1 MGAYDNPQIL
11 QTPNYGE
18 IYNRSFWNSY
28 NSLAQ
33 VFARIEERDRRAVA
47 EKRQTTNDIISFR
60 NSISNIRA
68 GDATLQLQ
76 TTAMGLVDGLNTC
89 LTSADTT
96 AEQKEACRLNA
107 NEKVNQLAA
116 VGQSIGVKNKELK
129 NVILSGYQRNP
140 DLIGLG
146 QAYENGAFRFKF
158 NGDDLEIYFQTRN
171 QDGALVNR
179 AVDTQWLAD
188 AANYDFNDMYD
199 TNKLNKELQDL
210 LKSKISKST
219 ITTGVQ
225 TDTGTSQITTQQ
237 WLDGYDDINTRKNG
251 LIAESGINNLDDL
264 QVGSI
269 YVDYLLKNK
278 LISKDDKGVI
288 NDEKLINIIKSKNLD
303 KSVEE
308 DLIKNISNGF
318 VETIISDKDGN
329 AVNTAQ
335 VIGTYVKQK
344 LIDDAV
350 DNVQLETDARNVT
363 DTRTTSIT
371 ALERRSNELINKIEG
386 RTEQQNLD
394 DLTQYYLNEGFTVNT
409 DPKNPGFLIV
419 NDSKEVNG
427 KVVSVQTDT
436 INLSDTAGIN
446 ETLATVVYG
455 DKGASDY
462 FRNIQAEERRRLS
475 SVIVNQTQEIQQQQ
489 QVQQLPEL
497 DRLSLADAELELQ
510 ENISIINQIDNYD
523 KNNIESGQFGI
534 NANREDIV
542 ELSSFLPEDI
552 IDPNLDKTFINVG
565 KIRSYKNKLIER
577 NKQLQQ
583 VVSKR
588 KVSDV
593 DIENDID
600 NKTSQIN
607 DLKSITESEQFKT
620 SSLYNYQGKRVRGSR
635 ILQVIK
641 QLENDIKD
649 LQQRQGARLTRGESN
664 ANQEFNI

>member
-47 EKRQTTNDIISFR
+47 EKRQTTNDIINFR
-60 NSISNIRA
+60 NSINNIRA

-89 LTSADTT
+89 LTSNSTT
-96 AEQKEACRLNA
+96 AEQKEACRLDA
-107 NEKVNQLAA
+107 NQKVNQLAA
-116 VGQSIGVKNKELK
+116 VGQTIGAKNKELK

-171 QDGALVNR
+171 EDGALVNR

-210 LKSKISKST
+210 LRSKISKST

-225 TDTGTSQITTQQ
+225 TDTGTSQVTTQQ

-251 LIAESGINNLDDL
+251 LIAASGINNLDDL
-264 QVGSI
+264 QIGSI

-288 NDEKLINIIKSKNLD
+288 NDEKLINIIRSKNLD

-318 VETIISDKDGN
+318 VETIISDKNGN

-335 VIGTYVKQK
+335 VLGTYVKQR

-350 DNVQLETDARNVT
+350 DNVQLETDTRNVI
-363 DTRTTSIT
+363 DKRTEDPNII
-371 ALERRSNELINKIEG
+371 ELIEG
-386 RTEQQNLD
+386 RTEQENLD
-394 DLTQYYLNEGFTVNT
+394 VLVQHYLNAGNKVEP
-409 DPKNPGFLIV
+409 DPKNPGILRIMAM
-419 NDSKEVNG
+419 KEG
-427 KVVSVQTDT
+427 LSEPITIGT
-436 INLSDTAGIN
+436 INTNKPMDIN
-446 ETLATVVYG
+446 ETLAFEVYKDQEAVNHFTV
-455 DKGASDY
+455 
-462 FRNIQAEERRRLS
+462 IQAQERRRQNN
-475 SVIVNQTQEIQQQQ
+475 IDVNRVRDIQQQQ
-489 QVQQLPEL
+489 EVQQLPGL

-510 ENISIINQIDNYD
+510 ENISIINQINNYTE
-523 KNNIESGQFGI
+523 NNIKSGQFGI
-534 NANREDIV
+534 NAKREDIA
-542 ELSSFLPEDI
+542 ELSNFLPADI
-552 IDPNLDKTFINVG
+552 VDPNLEQTFVLVG
-565 KIRSYKNKLIER
+565 KIRSYKDKLIER
-577 NKQLQQ
+577 NEQLED
-583 VVSKR
+583 VISKR
-588 KVSDV
+588 KVSDI

-607 DLKSITESEQFKT
+607 SLKSITETEQFKT
-620 SSLYNYQGKRVRGSR
+620 SSFYNYQGERVRGSVL
-635 ILQVIK
+635 LQKIK
-641 QLENDIKD
+641 EFENDIKE
-649 LQQRQGARLTRGESN
+649 LQQRQSARLARGEGFARVN
-664 ANQEFNI
+664 RT

>member
-33 VFARIEERDRRAVA
+33 VFARVEERDRRAVA
-47 EKRQTTNDIISFR
+47 EKRQTTNDIINFR
-60 NSISNIRA
+60 NSINNIRA

-76 TTAMGLVDGLNTC
+76 TTAMGLVDGLNIC
-89 LTSADTT
+89 LTSNTTT
-96 AEQKEACRLNA
+96 AEQKEACRLEA
-107 NEKVNQLAA
+107 NQKVNQLAA
-116 VGQSIGVKNKELK
+116 IGQTIGAKNKELK

-171 QDGALVNR
+171 EDGALVNR

-199 TNKLNKELQDL
+199 TNKLNKQLQDL

-225 TDTGTSQITTQQ
+225 TDTGTSQVTTQQ

-264 QVGSI
+264 QIGSI

-288 NDEKLINIIKSKNLD
+288 NDEKLINIIRSKNLD

-335 VIGTYVKQK
+335 VLGTYVKQR

-350 DNVQLETDARNVT
+350 DNVQLETDTRNVR

-371 ALERRSNELINKIEG
+371 PLERRSNELINKIEG

-419 NDSKEVNG
+419 SAAEEVNG
-427 KVVSVQTDT
+427 KVVSVPKDT
-436 INLSDTAGIN
+436 IKLSDTAGIN

-462 FRNIQAEERRRLS
+462 FRNIQAQERRRLS
-475 SVIVNQTQEIQQQQ
+475 SLEVSERQETQQQEQ
-489 QVQQLPEL
+489 AQQLPEL

-510 ENISIINQIDNYD
+510 QNMSIINQIDNYD
-523 KNNIESGQFGI
+523 KNNIERGQFGI
-534 NANREDIV
+534 NANREDIA
-542 ELSSFLPEDI
+542 ELSNFLPADI
-552 IDPNLDKTFINVG
+552 VDPNLDKTFILVG
-565 KIRSYKNKLIER
+565 KIRSYKDKLIER
-577 NKQLQQ
+577 NQQLEQ
-583 VVSKR
+583 VVRKR
-588 KVSDV
+588 KVSDI

-607 DLKSITESEQFKT
+607 SLKSITESEQFKT
-620 SSLYNYQGKRVRGSR
+620 SSFYNYQGKRVRGAR

-641 QLENDIKD
+641 QLENDIKE
-649 LQQRQGARLTRGESN
+649 LQQRQSARLARGEGFARVN
-664 ANQEFNI
+664 RT

>member
-47 EKRQTTNDIISFR
+47 EKRQTTNDIINFR
-60 NSISNIRA
+60 NSINNIRA

-89 LTSADTT
+89 LTSNNTT

-107 NEKVNQLAA
+107 NQKVNQLAA
-116 VGQSIGVKNKELK
+116 IGQTIGAKNKELK

-171 QDGALVNR
+171 EDGALVNR

-210 LKSKISKST
+210 LRSKISKST

-225 TDTGTSQITTQQ
+225 TDTGTSQVTTQQ

-251 LIAESGINNLDDL
+251 LIAASGINNLDDL
-264 QVGSI
+264 QIGSI

-288 NDEKLINIIKSKNLD
+288 NDEKLINIIRSKNLD

-335 VIGTYVKQK
+335 VLGTYVKQR

-350 DNVQLETDARNVT
+350 DNVQLETDTRNVI
-363 DTRTTSIT
+363 DKRTEDPNII
-371 ALERRSNELINKIEG
+371 ELIEG
-386 RTEQQNLD
+386 RTEQENLD
-394 DLTQYYLNEGFTVNT
+394 VLVQHYLNAGNKVEP
-409 DPKNPGFLIV
+409 DPKNPGILRIMAM
-419 NDSKEVNG
+419 KEG
-427 KVVSVQTDT
+427 LSEPIQIGT
-436 INLSDTAGIN
+436 INTNKPMDIN
-446 ETLATVVYG
+446 ETLAFEVYK
-455 DKGASDY
+455 DQEAVNH
-462 FRNIQAEERRRLS
+462 FTFIQAQERRRQNNMD
-475 SVIVNQTQEIQQQQ
+475 VNQVRDAQQQEE
-489 QVQQLPEL
+489 VQQLPEL

-510 ENISIINQIDNYD
+510 ENMSIINQIDNYD
-523 KNNIESGQFGI
+523 KNNIKRGQFGI
-534 NANREDIV
+534 NANREDII
-542 ELSSFLPEDI
+542 ELSSFLPADI
-552 IDPNLDKTFINVG
+552 IDPNLDKTFINVN

-577 NKQLQQ
+577 NKQLEQ

-588 KVSDV
+588 KVSDI

-607 DLKSITESEQFKT
+607 SLKSITESEQFKT
-620 SSLYNYQGKRVRGSR
+620 SSFYNYQGKRVRGSR

-649 LQQRQGARLTRGESN
+649 LEQIQGARLARGEGFARVN
-664 ANQEFNI
+664 RT

>member
-47 EKRQTTNDIISFR
+47 EKRQTTNDIINFR
-60 NSISNIRA
+60 NSINNIRA

-89 LTSADTT
+89 LTSNSTT
-96 AEQKEACRLNA
+96 AEQKEACRLDA
-107 NEKVNQLAA
+107 NKKVNLLDA
-116 VGQSIGVKNKELK
+116 VGKTIGAKNKELK

-171 QDGALVNR
+171 EDGALVNR

-188 AANYDFNDMYD
+188 AANYDFNDMYN
-199 TNKLNKELQDL
+199 TNELNEKLESL
-210 LKSKISKST
+210 LRSKIIQTTEGVTTDMGST
-219 ITTGVQ
+219 SVIVEK
-225 TDTGTSQITTQQ
+225 
-237 WLDGYDDINTRKNG
+237 WKDGYDDINTRKNG
-251 LIAESGINNLDDL
+251 LVNNSNLNNLDDL
-264 QVGSI
+264 QIGSI

-288 NDEKLINIIKSKNLD
+288 NDEKLINIIRAKNLD

-318 VETIISDKDGN
+318 VETIISDKNGN

-335 VIGTYVKQK
+335 VLGTYVKQK
-344 LIDDAV
+344 LIDDAI
-350 DNVQLETDARNVT
+350 DKVQLQTLPRSNIVDS
-363 DTRTTSIT
+363 RTTSIT

-419 NDSKEVNG
+419 SASEEVNG
-427 KVVSVQTDT
+427 KVVSVPKDT
-436 INLSDTAGIN
+436 INISDAAGIN

-475 SVIVNQTQEIQQQQ
+475 SVMVNQTQEVQRQQE
-489 QVQQLPEL
+489 VQQLPEL

-523 KNNIESGQFGI
+523 KNNIEPGQFGI
-534 NANREDIV
+534 NANRQDIV
-542 ELSSFLPEDI
+542 ELSSFLPADI
-552 IDPNLDKTFINVG
+552 IDPNLDKTFINVN
-565 KIRSYKNKLIER
+565 KIRNYKNKLIER

-588 KVSDV
+588 KVSDI
-593 DIENDID
+593 DIQNDID

-620 SSLYNYQGKRVRGSR
+620 SSFYNYQGKRVRGSR

-649 LQQRQGARLTRGESN
+649 LQQRQGARLTRGENN

>member
-47 EKRQTTNDIISFR
+47 EKRQTTNDIINFR
-60 NSISNIRA
+60 NSINNIRA

-89 LTSADTT
+89 LTSNSTT
-96 AEQKEACRLNA
+96 AEQKEACRLDA
-107 NEKVNQLAA
+107 NQKVNQLAA
-116 VGQSIGVKNKELK
+116 VGQTIGAKNKELK

-171 QDGALVNR
+171 EDGALVNR

-188 AANYDFNDMYD
+188 AANYDFNDMYN
-199 TNKLNKELQDL
+199 TNELNEKLESL
-210 LKSKISKST
+210 LRSKIIQTTEGVTTDMGST
-219 ITTGVQ
+219 SVIVEK
-225 TDTGTSQITTQQ
+225 
-237 WLDGYDDINTRKNG
+237 WKDGYDDINTRKNG
-251 LIAESGINNLDDL
+251 LVNNSNLNNLDDL
-264 QVGSI
+264 QIGSI

-288 NDEKLINIIKSKNLD
+288 NDEKLINIIRAKNLD

-318 VETIISDKDGN
+318 VETIISDKNGN

-335 VIGTYVKQK
+335 VLGTYVKQK
-344 LIDDAV
+344 LIDDAI
-350 DNVQLETDARNVT
+350 DKVQLQTLPRSNIVDS
-363 DTRTTSIT
+363 RTTSIT

-419 NDSKEVNG
+419 SASEEVNG
-427 KVVSVQTDT
+427 KVVSVPKDT
-436 INLSDTAGIN
+436 INISDAAGIN

-475 SVIVNQTQEIQQQQ
+475 SVMVNQTQEVQRQQE
-489 QVQQLPEL
+489 VQQLPEL

-523 KNNIESGQFGI
+523 KNNIEPGQFGI
-534 NANREDIV
+534 NANRQDIV
-542 ELSSFLPEDI
+542 ELSSFLPADI
-552 IDPNLDKTFINVG
+552 IDPNLDKTFINVN
-565 KIRSYKNKLIER
+565 KIRNYKNKLIER

-588 KVSDV
+588 KVSDI
-593 DIENDID
+593 DIQNDID

-620 SSLYNYQGKRVRGSR
+620 SSFYNYQGKRVRGSR

-649 LQQRQGARLTRGESN
+649 LQQRQGARLTRGENN

>member
-33 VFARIEERDRRAVA
+33 VFARVEERDRRAVA
-47 EKRQTTNDIISFR
+47 EKRQTTNDIINFR
-60 NSISNIRA
+60 NSINNIRA

-76 TTAMGLVDGLNTC
+76 TTAMGLVDGLNIC
-89 LTSADTT
+89 LTSNTTT
-96 AEQKEACRLNA
+96 AEQKEACRLEA
-107 NEKVNQLAA
+107 NQKVNQLAA
-116 VGQSIGVKNKELK
+116 IGQTIGAKNKELK

-171 QDGALVNR
+171 EDGALVNR

-199 TNKLNKELQDL
+199 TNKLNKQLQDL

-225 TDTGTSQITTQQ
+225 TDTGTSQVTTQQ

-264 QVGSI
+264 QIGSI

-288 NDEKLINIIKSKNLD
+288 NDEKLINIIRSKNLD
-303 KSVEE
+303 KSIEE

-335 VIGTYVKQK
+335 VLGTYVKQR

-350 DNVQLETDARNVT
+350 DNVQLETDTRNVR

-371 ALERRSNELINKIEG
+371 PLERRSNELINKIEG

-419 NDSKEVNG
+419 SAAEEVNG
-427 KVVSVQTDT
+427 KVVSVPKDT
-436 INLSDTAGIN
+436 IKLSDTAGIN

-462 FRNIQAEERRRLS
+462 FRNIQAQERRRLS
-475 SVIVNQTQEIQQQQ
+475 SLEVSERQETQQQEQ
-489 QVQQLPEL
+489 AQQLPEL

-510 ENISIINQIDNYD
+510 QNMSIINQIDNYD
-523 KNNIESGQFGI
+523 KNNIERGQFGI
-534 NANREDIV
+534 NANREDIA
-542 ELSSFLPEDI
+542 ELSNFLPADI
-552 IDPNLDKTFINVG
+552 VDPNLDKTFILVG
-565 KIRSYKNKLIER
+565 KIRSYKDKLIER
-577 NKQLQQ
+577 NQQLEQ
-583 VVSKR
+583 VVRKR
-588 KVSDV
+588 KVSDI

-607 DLKSITESEQFKT
+607 SLKSITESEQFKT
-620 SSLYNYQGKRVRGSR
+620 SSFYNYQGKRVRGAR

-641 QLENDIKD
+641 QLENDIKE
-649 LQQRQGARLTRGESN
+649 LQQRQSARLARGEGFARVN
-664 ANQEFNI
+664 RT

>member
-47 EKRQTTNDIISFR
+47 EKRQTTNDIINFR
-60 NSISNIRA
+60 NSINNIRA

-76 TTAMGLVDGLNTC
+76 TTAMGLVDGLNIC
-89 LTSADTT
+89 LTSNNTT
-96 AEQKEACRLNA
+96 AEQKEACRLDA
-107 NEKVNQLAA
+107 NKKVNLLDA
-116 VGQSIGVKNKELK
+116 VGKTIGAKNQELK

-171 QDGALVNR
+171 EDGALVNR
-179 AVDTQWLAD
+179 AVDSQWLAD

-210 LKSKISKST
+210 LRSKISKST

-225 TDTGTSQITTQQ
+225 TDTGTSQVTTQQ

-251 LIAESGINNLDDL
+251 LIAASGINNLDDL
-264 QVGSI
+264 QIGSI

-288 NDEKLINIIKSKNLD
+288 NDEKLINIIRSKNLD

-318 VETIISDKDGN
+318 VETVISDKDGN

-335 VIGTYVKQK
+335 VLGTYVKQR

-350 DNVQLETDARNVT
+350 DNVQLETDTRNVT

-386 RTEQQNLD
+386 RTAQQNLD

-419 NDSKEVNG
+419 SASEEVNG
-427 KVVSVQTDT
+427 KVVSVPKDT
-436 INLSDTAGIN
+436 IKLSDTAGIN

-462 FRNIQAEERRRLS
+462 FRNIQAQERRRLS
-475 SVIVNQTQEIQQQQ
+475 SLEVSERQETQQQE

-510 ENISIINQIDNYD
+510 QNMSIINQIDNYD
-523 KNNIESGQFGI
+523 KNNIERGQFGI
-534 NANREDIV
+534 NANREDIA
-542 ELSSFLPEDI
+542 ELSNFLPADI
-552 IDPNLDKTFINVG
+552 VDPNLDKTFILVG
-565 KIRSYKNKLIER
+565 KIRSYKDKLIER
-577 NKQLQQ
+577 NQQLEQ
-583 VVSKR
+583 VVRKR
-588 KVSDV
+588 KVSDI

-607 DLKSITESEQFKT
+607 SLKSITESEQFKT
-620 SSLYNYQGKRVRGSR
+620 SSFYNYQGKRVRGAR

-641 QLENDIKD
+641 QLENDIKE
-649 LQQRQGARLTRGESN
+649 LQQRQSARLARGEGFARVN
-664 ANQEFNI
+664 RT

>member
-47 EKRQTTNDIISFR
+47 EKRQTTNDIINFR
-60 NSISNIRA
+60 NSINNIRA

-89 LTSADTT
+89 LTSNSTT
-96 AEQKEACRLNA
+96 AEQKEACRLDA
-107 NEKVNQLAA
+107 NKKVNLLDA
-116 VGQSIGVKNKELK
+116 VGKTIGAKNKELK

-171 QDGALVNR
+171 EDGALVNR

-188 AANYDFNDMYD
+188 AANYDFNDMYN
-199 TNKLNKELQDL
+199 TNELNEKLESL
-210 LKSKISKST
+210 LRSKI
-219 ITTGVQ
+219 IQTTEGVT
-225 TDTGTSQITTQQ
+225 TDMGSSSVIVEK
-237 WLDGYDDINTRKNG
+237 WKDGYDDINTRKNG
-251 LIAESGINNLDDL
+251 LVNNSNLNNLDDL
-264 QVGSI
+264 QIGSI

-288 NDEKLINIIKSKNLD
+288 NDEKLINIIRAKNLD

-318 VETIISDKDGN
+318 VETIISDKNGN

-335 VIGTYVKQK
+335 VLGTYVKQK
-344 LIDDAV
+344 LIDDAI
-350 DNVQLETDARNVT
+350 DKVQLQTLPRSNIVDS
-363 DTRTTSIT
+363 RTTSIT

-419 NDSKEVNG
+419 SASEEVNG
-427 KVVSVQTDT
+427 KVVSVPKDT
-436 INLSDTAGIN
+436 INISDAAGIN

-475 SVIVNQTQEIQQQQ
+475 SVMVNQTQEVQRQQE
-489 QVQQLPEL
+489 VQQLPEL

-523 KNNIESGQFGI
+523 KNNIEPGQFGI
-534 NANREDIV
+534 NANRQDIV
-542 ELSSFLPEDI
+542 ELSSFLPADI
-552 IDPNLDKTFINVG
+552 IDPNLDKTFINVN
-565 KIRSYKNKLIER
+565 KIRNYKNKLIER

-588 KVSDV
+588 KVSDI
-593 DIENDID
+593 DIQNDID

-620 SSLYNYQGKRVRGSR
+620 SSFYNYQGKRVRGSR

-649 LQQRQGARLTRGESN
+649 LQQRQGARLTRGENN

>member
-33 VFARIEERDRRAVA
+33 VFARVEERDRRAVA
-47 EKRQTTNDIISFR
+47 EKRQTTNDIINFR
-60 NSISNIRA
+60 NSINNIRA

-76 TTAMGLVDGLNTC
+76 TTAMGLVDGLNIC
-89 LTSADTT
+89 LTSNTTT
-96 AEQKEACRLNA
+96 AEQKEACRLEA
-107 NEKVNQLAA
+107 NQKVNQLAA
-116 VGQSIGVKNKELK
+116 IGQTIGAKNKELK

-171 QDGALVNR
+171 EDGALVNR

-199 TNKLNKELQDL
+199 TNKLNKQLQDL

-225 TDTGTSQITTQQ
+225 TDTGTSQVTTQQ

-264 QVGSI
+264 QIGSI

-288 NDEKLINIIKSKNLD
+288 NDEKLINIIRSKNLD
-303 KSVEE
+303 KSIEE

-335 VIGTYVKQK
+335 VLGTYVKQR

-350 DNVQLETDARNVT
+350 DNVQLETDTRNVR

-419 NDSKEVNG
+419 SAAEEVNG
-427 KVVSVQTDT
+427 KVVSVPKDT
-436 INLSDTAGIN
+436 IKLSDTAGIN

-462 FRNIQAEERRRLS
+462 FRNIQAQERRRLS
-475 SVIVNQTQEIQQQQ
+475 SLEVSERQETQQQEQ
-489 QVQQLPEL
+489 AQQLPEL

-510 ENISIINQIDNYD
+510 QNMSIINQIDNYD
-523 KNNIESGQFGI
+523 KNNIERGQFGI
-534 NANREDIV
+534 NANREDIA
-542 ELSSFLPEDI
+542 ELSNFLPADI
-552 IDPNLDKTFINVG
+552 VDPNLDKTFILVG
-565 KIRSYKNKLIER
+565 KIRSYKDKLIER
-577 NKQLQQ
+577 NQQLEQ
-583 VVSKR
+583 VVRKR
-588 KVSDV
+588 KVSDI

-607 DLKSITESEQFKT
+607 SLKSITESEQFKT
-620 SSLYNYQGKRVRGSR
+620 SSFYNYQGKRVRGAR

-641 QLENDIKD
+641 QLENDIKE
-649 LQQRQGARLTRGESN
+649 LQQRQSARLARGEGFARVN
-664 ANQEFNI
+664 RT

>member
-33 VFARIEERDRRAVA
+33 VFARVEERDRRAVA
-47 EKRQTTNDIISFR
+47 EKRQTTNDIINFR
-60 NSISNIRA
+60 NSINNIRA

-76 TTAMGLVDGLNTC
+76 TTAMGLVDGLNIC
-89 LTSADTT
+89 LTSNTTT
-96 AEQKEACRLNA
+96 AEQKEACRLEA
-107 NEKVNQLAA
+107 NQKVNQLAA
-116 VGQSIGVKNKELK
+116 IGQTIGAKNKELK

-171 QDGALVNR
+171 EDGALVNR

-199 TNKLNKELQDL
+199 TNKLNKQLQDL

-225 TDTGTSQITTQQ
+225 TDTGTSQVTTQQ

-264 QVGSI
+264 QIGSI

-288 NDEKLINIIKSKNLD
+288 NDEKLINIIRSKNLD

-335 VIGTYVKQK
+335 VLGTYVKQR

-350 DNVQLETDARNVT
+350 DNVQLETDTRNVR

-419 NDSKEVNG
+419 SAAEEVNG
-427 KVVSVQTDT
+427 KVVSVPKDT
-436 INLSDTAGIN
+436 IKLSDTAGIN

-462 FRNIQAEERRRLS
+462 FRNIQAQERRRLS
-475 SVIVNQTQEIQQQQ
+475 SLEVSERQETQQQEQ
-489 QVQQLPEL
+489 AQQLPEL

-510 ENISIINQIDNYD
+510 QNMSIINQIDNYD
-523 KNNIESGQFGI
+523 KNNIERGQFGI
-534 NANREDIV
+534 NANREDIA
-542 ELSSFLPEDI
+542 ELSNFLPADI
-552 IDPNLDKTFINVG
+552 VDPNLDKTFILVG
-565 KIRSYKNKLIER
+565 KIRSYKDKLIER
-577 NKQLQQ
+577 NQQLEQ
-583 VVSKR
+583 VVRKR
-588 KVSDV
+588 KVSDI

-607 DLKSITESEQFKT
+607 SLKSITESEQFKT
-620 SSLYNYQGKRVRGSR
+620 SSFYNYQGKRVRGAR

-641 QLENDIKD
+641 QLENDIKE
-649 LQQRQGARLTRGESN
+649 LQQRQSARLARGEGFARVN
-664 ANQEFNI
+664 RT